1 MAIRSQPG
9 MNTHCYDVGTPAS
22 RRYRRRRSADSAAAG
37 ARNSRFPTDRRRRR
51 FMYSFSSSYVLY
63 IEMFLTN
70 Y

>member
-1 MAIRSQPG
+1 MMSVLQRVGA
-9 MNTHCYDVGTPAS
+9 TDVA
-22 RRYRRRRSADSAAAG
+22 RSADSAAAG